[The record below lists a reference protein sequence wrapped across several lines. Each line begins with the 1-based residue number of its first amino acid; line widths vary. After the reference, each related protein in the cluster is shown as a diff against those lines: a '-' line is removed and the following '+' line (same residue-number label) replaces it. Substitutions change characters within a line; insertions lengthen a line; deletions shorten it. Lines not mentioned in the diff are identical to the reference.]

1 VDSIGVGTIFRGS
14 NCEAIKCNIVARKNH
29 NMEIF
34 TVLGSNVAD
43 EGVVKEIK
51 TEILLKL
58 NQKNTIRNVS

>member
-1 VDSIGVGTIFRGS
+1 
-14 NCEAIKCNIVARKNH
+14 
-29 NMEIF
+29 MEIF

-58 NQKNTIRNVS
+58 DKKTQLEIYVKSEPKKKKCLLN

>member
-1 VDSIGVGTIFRGS
+1 
-14 NCEAIKCNIVARKNH
+14 
-29 NMEIF
+29 MEIF

-58 NQKNTIRNVS
+58 DQKNSIRNIC